1 MRWVDGITD
10 SMDSMEFE
18 QTPEDSV
25 EQGSLM
31 RYGPWGCKE
40 LDMTQWL
47 SNSNNTLP
55 RFTVVCLY
63 TYVTMADCCAS

>member
-40 LDMTQWL
+40 LDMT
-47 SNSNNTLP
+47 
-55 RFTVVCLY
+55 
-63 TYVTMADCCAS
+63 